1 MLLPNVDVEGVVTV
15 AALSTLAGAFTDGF
29 TDSAF
34 AVLGAATGAVF
45 VAAAGAAGATATA
58 GPVDAVAA
66 VAVAL
71 AGAAGAAVVATGF
84 VAVAVAVADAG
95 AAAAGFTAV
104 VAAGAVVA
112 AAGAC
117 AKARP
122 ERAENT
128 VTAMVDLT
136 FMWSSPEGISS
147 VAIRS
152 DSLEQGR
159 CGLAPSTKRMT
170 SLLTIF
176 QIYIF
181 SRFVN
186 HQRSISL
193 RAWRA
198 HGHAGPRSCTRTR
211 DPPGGLRSR

>member
-1 MLLPNVDVEGVVTV
+1 MLLPNVDVEGVVTA

-45 VAAAGAAGATATA
+45 AAAAGAVGAMAAA

-95 AAAAGFTAV
+95 AAAAGFTAA
-104 VAAGAVVA
+104 VAAGA

-117 AKARP
+117 AKASP

-136 FMWSSPEGISS
+136 FIWSSPEGISS

-170 SLLTIF
+170 PLLTIF

-198 HGHAGPRSCTRTR
+198 HGHEGPRSCTRTR
-211 DPPGGLRSR
+211 DPPGGLRSS